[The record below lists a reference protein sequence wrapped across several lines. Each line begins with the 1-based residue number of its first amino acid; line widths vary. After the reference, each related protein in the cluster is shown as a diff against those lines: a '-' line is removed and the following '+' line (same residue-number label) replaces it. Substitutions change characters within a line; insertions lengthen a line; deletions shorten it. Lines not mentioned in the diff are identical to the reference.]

1 MFLCL
6 TFTCHF
12 TKMHTYKI
20 IAGCMNV
27 FFNPPK
33 ALNNYLWFTKGI
45 PQKREFPFINSLEVI
60 KHKLSFQN
68 DKMGNQIK
76 TTPEKSF

>member
-6 TFTCHF
+6 IFTCHF
-12 TKMHTYKI
+12 TKMHFNK
-20 IAGCMNV
+20 NV

-45 PQKREFPFINSLEVI
+45 SQKREFPYFINSLEVT
-60 KHKLSFQN
+60 KRKFSFQN

-76 TTPEKSF
+76 ATPEKSF